1 MQGVVNIE
9 DLRKLAKKRLPKIA
23 YDFIEGGTDDEVGL
37 VTNEQAFR
45 KARIVPR
52 YLVDV
57 SVRDQST
64 TLFGRTYSSPIG
76 IAPTGLAGLFRRGAD
91 LMLAEAARD
100 ANVPF
105 IMSGS
110 STGSMEALG
119 KLAPDHGWYQLYS
132 AKDQAISEDMIKRA
146 GDAGL
151 KTLVFTIDVPEGSN
165 RERNARNG
173 WGRPLKLTWKTKF
186 EALLHPAWM
195 MEWMKH
201 GTPYFDNWAKYAGP
215 GADAEKIADM
225 VGYQNRAP
233 MTWKHVERYR
243 ALWKGNF
250 VLKGIMHP
258 DDAIRAHSL
267 GVDGL
272 MVSNHGARQLD
283 NAPSPLEVLPAVNAA
298 VGDKMPADALRR
310 DRGRHPR
317 GEDGAQHLPPR
328 DRHQHGADGCSQDLR
343 PRAAVPDVEGRGGSA
358 PQQALMP
365 AIDFYLGLGSR
376 YSYLAASQVDR
387 IEKTYGCRFVWKPI
401 ASGAL
406 MDRRGGNPFRGEP
419 LSGQYDW
426 RSGRILRCSHWP
438 AWQPRRRTHWCRVAI
453 CCSG

>member
-1 MQGVVNIE
+1 MDGVVNIE

-64 TLFGRTYSSPIG
+64 TLFGRTYSSVIG

-110 STGSMEALG
+110 ATGSIEDLG

-132 AKDQAISEDMIKRA
+132 AKDQAVSEDMIKRA

-151 KTLVFTIDVPEGSN
+151 KTLVFTVDVPEGSN
-165 RERNARNG
+165 RERNVRNG

-186 EALLHPAWM
+186 EALRHPAWM
-195 MEWMKH
+195 MEWMKY
-201 GTPYFDNWAKYAGP
+201 GTPYFDNWAKYVEP
-215 GADAEKIADM
+215 GASAEKVADL
-225 VGYQNRAP
+225 VAYQNRAP
-233 MTWKHVERYR
+233 MTWKQVERFR
-243 ALWKGNF
+243 ELWKGNF

-283 NAPSPLEVLPAVNAA
+283 NAPSPLEVLPAINSA
-298 VGDKMPADALRR
+298 VGDKMTLMLDGGVRRGLDALIAICMGAKFVFVGRPTLYGVTAGGIPGAKMALNIFRR
-310 DRGRHPR
+310 EIDLSMAQM
-317 GEDGAQHLPPR
+317 GAPKISDLGPQFLMWK
-328 DRHQHGADGCSQDLR
+328 DEEDLR
-343 PRAAVPDVEGRGGSA
+343 RN
-358 PQQALMP
+358 
-365 AIDFYLGLGSR
+365 
-376 YSYLAASQVDR
+376 
-387 IEKTYGCRFVWKPI
+387 
-401 ASGAL
+401 
-406 MDRRGGNPFRGEP
+406 RR
-419 LSGQYDW
+419 
-426 RSGRILRCSHWP
+426 
-438 AWQPRRRTHWCRVAI
+438 
-453 CCSG
+453 

>member
-1 MQGVVNIE
+1 MDGVVNID

-23 YDFIEGGTDDEVGL
+23 YDFIEGGTDDEVAL

-45 KARIVPR
+45 QARIVPR

-110 STGSMEALG
+110 STGSIEDLG

-132 AKDQAISEDMIKRA
+132 AKYQAISEDMIKRV

-151 KTLVFTIDVPEGSN
+151 KTLVFTVDVPEGSN

-173 WGRPLKLTWKTKF
+173 WGRPLKLSWATKL
-186 EALLHPAWM
+186 EALEHPAWM
-195 MEWMKH
+195 LEWLRH
-201 GTPYFDNWAKYAGP
+201 GTPYFDNWAKYAPP
-215 GADAEKIADM
+215 GASAEAVADM
-225 VGYQNRAP
+225 VAYNNRAP

-243 ALWKGNF
+243 ELFKGNF

-267 GVDGL
+267 GVDGI

-283 NAPSPLEVLPAVNAA
+283 NAPSPLHVLPAIRDA
-298 VGDKMPADALRR
+298 VGDKMTIMFDGGIRRGLDALIAICM
-310 DRGRHPR
+310 
-317 GEDGAQHLPPR
+317 GAQFVFQGRPTLYGVTAGGVA
-328 DRHQHGADGCSQDLR
+328 GASKALSIFRREIDISMAQIGATKLAELGPHYLMWKDEEDLR
-343 PRAAVPDVEGRGGSA
+343 RN
-358 PQQALMP
+358 
-365 AIDFYLGLGSR
+365 
-376 YSYLAASQVDR
+376 
-387 IEKTYGCRFVWKPI
+387 
-401 ASGAL
+401 
-406 MDRRGGNPFRGEP
+406 RR
-419 LSGQYDW
+419 
-426 RSGRILRCSHWP
+426 
-438 AWQPRRRTHWCRVAI
+438 
-453 CCSG
+453 

>member
-1 MQGVVNIE
+1 MNGVVNID
-9 DLRKLAKKRLPKIA
+9 DLRKLAKRRLPKIA

-57 SVRDQST
+57 TSRDQST

-110 STGSMEALG
+110 STASIEALG

-132 AKDQAISEDMIKRA
+132 AKEQSISEDMIKRA

-151 KTLVFTIDVPEGSN
+151 KTLVFTVDVPEGSN
-165 RERNARNG
+165 RERNTRNG
-173 WGRPLKLTWKTKF
+173 WGRPLKLNWSTKF
-186 EALLHPAWM
+186 EALKHPAWM
-195 MEWMKH
+195 LEWFRH
-201 GTPYFDNWAKYAGP
+201 GTPYLDNWAKYAP
-215 GADAEKIADM
+215 AKDANSIADF
-225 VGYQNRAP
+225 VASQNRAP

-243 ALWKGNF
+243 KLWKGNF

-258 DDAIRAHSL
+258 DDAVRAHSL

-272 MVSNHGARQLD
+272 MVSNHGGRQLD
-283 NAPSPLEVLPAVNAA
+283 NAPSPLEVLPSIRDA
-298 VGDKMPADALRR
+298 VGDKMTLMLDGGVRRGLDAVIALCSGAKFVFVGRPTLYGVTAGGVPGAAKALQIFRREIDISMAQMGATKIADLGPQFLMWKDEEDLRRNGRGWSPVADA
-310 DRGRHPR
+310 
-317 GEDGAQHLPPR
+317 
-328 DRHQHGADGCSQDLR
+328 
-343 PRAAVPDVEGRGGSA
+343 VP
-358 PQQALMP
+358 
-365 AIDFYLGLGSR
+365 IDFSLGLGSR
-376 YSYLAASQVDR
+376 YSYLAASQ
-387 IEKTYGCRFVWKPI
+387 
-401 ASGAL
+401 
-406 MDRRGGNPFRGEP
+406 
-419 LSGQYDW
+419 
-426 RSGRILRCSHWP
+426 
-438 AWQPRRRTHWCRVAI
+438 
-453 CCSG
+453 

>member
-1 MQGVVNIE
+1 MQGVVNID

-37 VTNEQAFR
+37 NTNEQAFR
-45 KARIVPR
+45 QARIVPR

-57 SVRDQST
+57 TVRDQST

-110 STGSMEALG
+110 STGSIEDLG

-132 AKDQAISEDMIKRA
+132 AKDQSISEDMIKRA

-151 KTLVFTIDVPEGSN
+151 KTLVFTVDVPEGSN

-173 WGRPLKLTWKTKF
+173 WGRPLKLSLATKL
-186 EALLHPAWM
+186 EALEHPAWM
-195 MEWMKH
+195 LEWMRH
-201 GTPYFDNWAKYAGP
+201 GTPFFNNWAKYAP
-215 GADAEKIADM
+215 AKDANSVADFVAQ
-225 VGYQNRAP
+225 QNRAP

-243 ALWKGNF
+243 SLFKGNF

-267 GVDGL
+267 GVDGIV
-272 MVSNHGARQLD
+272 VSNHGARQLD
-283 NAPSPLEVLPAVNAA
+283 NAPSPLHVLPAIRDA
-298 VGDKMPADALRR
+298 VGDKMTVMFDGGIRRGLDAVIALCMGAKFVFQGRPTLYGVTAGGVEGAKTALGIFRREVDLSMAQMGAPRIADLGPQFLMWKDEEDLRR
-310 DRGRHPR
+310 N
-317 GEDGAQHLPPR
+317 
-328 DRHQHGADGCSQDLR
+328 
-343 PRAAVPDVEGRGGSA
+343 
-358 PQQALMP
+358 
-365 AIDFYLGLGSR
+365 
-376 YSYLAASQVDR
+376 
-387 IEKTYGCRFVWKPI
+387 
-401 ASGAL
+401 
-406 MDRRGGNPFRGEP
+406 RR
-419 LSGQYDW
+419 
-426 RSGRILRCSHWP
+426 
-438 AWQPRRRTHWCRVAI
+438 
-453 CCSG
+453 